1 MHRLKLLFLMRW
13 NQILWIVCLKSIFI
27 LLSISETTII
37 VFYSCWVISRA
48 ISFYR
53 CVNSTNTTWYPKY
66 CWAIDLQFSRFG
78 SYWTILDTTS
88 CLYVLMWLIFKIMFQ
103 ADLLLSY
110 GYENDIKALTPH
122 VPRSCQCLLM
132 SATSRCVIS
141 GVYFHLWYFHVF
153 CHSQILRNIY
163 YVNFDVFKWDIK

>member
-1 MHRLKLLFLMRW
+1 MCIVVIVSELCFFFCSGQHWLDLLIFWSPLLLVLRSVCPVAYFRRHPLMHRLKLLFLMRW

-88 CLYVLMWLIFKIMFQ
+88 CL
-103 ADLLLSY
+103 
-110 GYENDIKALTPH
+110 
-122 VPRSCQCLLM
+122 
-132 SATSRCVIS
+132 
-141 GVYFHLWYFHVF
+141 HLGCDWY
-153 CHSQILRNIY
+153 S
-163 YVNFDVFKWDIK
+163 K